1 VQDPAAV
8 PAQRVRRLV
17 VAYGFAPSTDTSAVV
32 MAKRV
37 LADGVPVDV
46 VSQDLSSVS
55 GTDPG
60 LASLVAPLVRRQ
72 AVLGGEPEYGGWATI
87 RRFVSE
93 GLDAVAR
100 LELEAGGS
108 YAEVRSRAM
117 WPAAHFL
124 AARYRLLTPD
134 AAWTAEFSDP
144 LLHTV
149 AGEQRR
155 RRFGDDD
162 VAEDLWQAV
171 RSADPSLTRPDNVW
185 EMVELLPYAV
195 ADTVVFTNELQREH
209 MLGYC
214 RSRALAERA
223 RERSIVSPHPSPP
236 AAAYSLSSAALER
249 EPGTVAIGY
258 FGVFYPTRGLTEVWD
273 ALAALRERVPGLIA
287 CAADISSDS
296 AIQAISGVVDRPVRM
311 VVHGP
316 GVGVAGG
323 KYVPYLDFLHLATQL
338 DVLLVGDAR
347 TAGTHDVNPYLPSK
361 WSDYAGS
368 GTPVWAVSEPGSV
381 LSGLPATYG
390 SSLGDVDGA
399 VRVLR
404 EILAR

>member
-1 VQDPAAV
+1 MQDPAAV

-117 WPAAHFL
+117 WPPAHFL

-162 VAEDLWQAV
+162 VAEDLWRAV
-171 RSADPSLTRPDNVW
+171 HEADPSLTRPDNVW

-214 RSRALAERA
+214 RSRVLAERA
-223 RERSIVSPHPSPP
+223 RERSVVSPHPSPP
-236 AAAYSLSSAALER
+236 AAAYSLSSAVLER

-258 FGVFYPTRGLTEVWD
+258 FGVFYPTRGLAEVWD
-273 ALAALRERVPGLIA
+273 ALAVLREEELARLRLHVFTSDPAALAEQLAGTGLE
-287 CAADISSDS
+287 
-296 AIQAISGVVDRPVRM
+296 GVVLPRE
-311 VVHGP
+311 
-316 GVGVAGG
+316 
-323 KYVPYLDFLHLATQL
+323 YVPYLDFLRLATQL

>member
-195 ADTVVFTNELQREH
+195 ADSVVFTNELQREH

-273 ALAALRERVPGLIA
+273 ALAALREDERARLRLHVFTSDPAVLAERLLGTGLE
-287 CAADISSDS
+287 
-296 AIQAISGVVDRPVRM
+296 GVVLPRE
-311 VVHGP
+311 
-316 GVGVAGG
+316 
-323 KYVPYLDFLHLATQL
+323 YVPYLDFLHLATQL

>member
-1 VQDPAAV
+1 MEDGGAPGPGAAD
-8 PAQRVRRLV
+8 ARRLV

-55 GTDPG
+55 GSDDG
-60 LASLVAPLVRRQ
+60 LASLVQPLVGRQ
-72 AVLGGEPEYGGWATI
+72 IVLGGEPEYGGWATI

-100 LELEAGGS
+100 LELAHGRP
-108 YAEVRSRAM
+108 YAEVHSRAM

-124 AARYRLLTPD
+124 AARYRLLTPG
-134 AAWTAEFSDP
+134 ATWSAEFSDP

-155 RRFGDDD
+155 RRFGGDD

-171 RSADPSLTRPDNVW
+171 RDADPSLSRPDNVW

-195 ADTVVFTNELQREH
+195 ADSVVFTNELQRDH

-214 RSRALAERA
+214 RSRVLAERA
-223 RERSIVSPHPSPP
+223 RERSVVSPHPSPP
-236 AAAYSLSSAALER
+236 ASAYGLSSAVLDR
-249 EPGTVAIGY
+249 EPGTVVVGY

-273 ALAALRERVPGLIA
+273 ALGRLDAEERGRLRLHVFTSDPASLVEQLAGTGLE
-287 CAADISSDS
+287 
-296 AIQAISGVVDRPVRM
+296 GVVLPRD
-311 VVHGP
+311 
-316 GVGVAGG
+316 
-323 KYVPYLDFLHLATQL
+323 YVPYLDFLHLATQL
-338 DVLLVGDAR
+338 DVLVVGDAR

-361 WSDYAGS
+361 WSDYVGS
-368 GTPVWAVSEPGSV
+368 GTPVWALSEPGSM
-381 LSGLPATYG
+381 LSRMPAAYG

>member
-1 VQDPAAV
+1 VQDPAAA

-134 AAWTAEFSDP
+134 AVWTAEFSDP

-195 ADTVVFTNELQREH
+195 ADSVVFTNELQREH

-273 ALAALRERVPGLIA
+273 ALAALREDERARLRLHVFTSDPAVLAEQLLGTGLE
-287 CAADISSDS
+287 
-296 AIQAISGVVDRPVRM
+296 GVVLPRE
-311 VVHGP
+311 
-316 GVGVAGG
+316 
-323 KYVPYLDFLHLATQL
+323 YVPYLDFLHLATQL

-390 SSLGDVDGA
+390 SSLGDADGA